1 MLPALSCVW
10 SQLHKSHDTA
20 HYPSLVFHIICM
32 LPFSCIWC
40 PPGYEGQ
47 NDGLAGA
54 SQRSKMPGAGTHF
67 LFEEGVWAGVSGHV
81 FSSDLPDEHLCVYL
95 LFYVVL
101 TWGIRY
107 V

>member
-10 SQLHKSHDTA
+10 SQLHKSHNTA
-20 HYPSLVFHIICM
+20 HYPSLVFHI
-32 LPFSCIWC
+32 SCVC
-40 PPGYEGQ
+40 FPPGYEGQ

-95 LFYVVL
+95 LFYVVF
-101 TWGIRY
+101 TWDISY